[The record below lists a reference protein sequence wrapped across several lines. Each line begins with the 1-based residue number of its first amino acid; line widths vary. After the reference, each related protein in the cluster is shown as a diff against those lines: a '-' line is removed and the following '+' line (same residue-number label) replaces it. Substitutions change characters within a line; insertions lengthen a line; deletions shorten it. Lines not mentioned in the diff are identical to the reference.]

1 MSVDTL
7 LPVFVGG
14 AMIQHKP
21 FLESIMF
28 TGMPGPVELIV
39 LALIVLLL
47 FGKRL
52 PSTMRSLGQSIVEF
66 KRGVKGIDNDIES
79 ETSGPDKPSF

>member
-1 MSVDTL
+1 
-7 LPVFVGG
+7 
-14 AMIQHKP
+14 
-21 FLESIMF
+21 MF
-28 TGMPGPVELIV
+28 TGMPGPIELIV

-66 KRGVKGIDNDIES
+66 KRGVKGIDNEIES
-79 ETSGPDKPSF
+79 ETNGPDKPAY